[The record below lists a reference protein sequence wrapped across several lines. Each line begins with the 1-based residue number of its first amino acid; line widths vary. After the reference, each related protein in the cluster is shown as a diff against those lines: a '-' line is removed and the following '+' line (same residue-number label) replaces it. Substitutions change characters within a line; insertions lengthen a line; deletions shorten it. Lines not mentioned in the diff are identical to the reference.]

1 MHKLTAMAL
10 AGAMFAVGAIGFA
23 AFAAAVFVF
32 LTLRNCWGGDAEM
45 AAMQKVVDKLNAANP
60 DIQVKS
66 VGGSIGAE
74 EITASAA
81 GGNPPDIV
89 IMCDNSAVAG
99 FAHDGVIAPLDDLL
113 KAVGADTSDILPSS
127 LLWTQYNGKQYGLPF
142 GQDTYALYY

>member
-23 AFAAAVFVF
+23 APAAADTVN
-32 LTLRNCWGGDAEM
+32 LTLRHCWGGDAEM
-45 AAMQKVVDKLNAANP
+45 AAMQKVVDKWNAANP

-81 GGNPPDIV
+81 GGNPPDMV

-99 FAHDGVIAPLDDLL
+99 VRPKGRETPHRRRE
-113 KAVGADTSDILPSS
+113 
-127 LLWTQYNGKQYGLPF
+127 
-142 GQDTYALYY
+142 

>member
-23 AFAAAVFVF
+23 APASADPVN
-32 LTLRNCWGGDAEM
+32 LTLRHCWAGDAEM
-45 AAMQKVVDKLNAANP
+45 AAMQKVVDKWNAANP

-66 VGGSIGAE
+66 VGGSIDAQ
-74 EITASAA
+74 EITADAA
-81 GGNPPDIV
+81 GGNPPDMV

-113 KAVGADTSDILPSS
+113 K
-127 LLWTQYNGKQYGLPF
+127 
-142 GQDTYALYY
+142 